1 MNLDGPIAIF
11 TAESNSEAVFLQQ
24 LLERAG
30 INAVCVEDNTDV
42 GLSIGGMI
50 PALHKPQVWISRA
63 DTEFVSSLLERYEE
77 LRESKKALKWANDVE
92 QIEVVCDECD
102 QISSF
107 SASLAGTVQECIR
120 CATFLDV
127 GEEEEDS
134 MGNEWDVPIVE
145 EE

>member
-1 MNLDGPIAIF
+1 MNLDDPVAIF
-11 TAESNSEAVFLQQ
+11 TAESNTEALFLQQ

-30 INAVCVEDNTDV
+30 IKAVCVEDNTDV
-42 GLSIGGMI
+42 GLSIGGDI
-50 PALHKPQVWISRA
+50 PGLHNPQVWISRA

-77 LRESKKALKWANDVE
+77 LRDSKQALRYADDAE

-102 QISSF
+102 QVSSF

-134 MGNEWDVPIVE
+134 MANEWDVPIDE